1 MRALGRASFVRA
13 IVMSRPLFL
22 LLAAAGAL
30 AGRANVVIGQS
41 LRGSS
46 ASVER
51 MYDEAVREQLS
62 FYESSAGVRQA
73 VAHGDLVPLTP
84 SGDIELHSVAFPYVL
99 PATKTFVERLS
110 EEYAR
115 KCGEPLVVTSA
126 VRPESRQPAN
136 SSTRSVHPTGM
147 AVDLRRPETSCLTWL
162 RRTLLSLEGDGLI
175 EATEE
180 HRPAHFH
187 VAVFGDAYMRFVAST
202 DGATS
207 TADGAV
213 QAGHPREHSPT
224 TYRVRVGDSL
234 WSIAQRHDT
243 TVPELMKANR
253 LERTRITPGQVLVI
267 P

>member
-1 MRALGRASFVRA
+1 
-13 IVMSRPLFL
+13 MSRSLFM

-30 AGRANVVIGQS
+30 AGRANAVLGQS

-51 MYDEAVREQLS
+51 MYDEAVRERLP
-62 FYESSAGVRQA
+62 FYESSSGVRQA
-73 VAHGDLVPLTP
+73 VARGELVRLTP
-84 SGDIELHSVAFPYVL
+84 SADLELHSIAFPYVL

-110 EEYAR
+110 EEYSR
-115 KCGEPLVVTSA
+115 KCGEQLVVTSA

-136 SSTRSVHPTGM
+136 SSSRSVHPTGM
-147 AVDLRRPETSCLTWL
+147 AVDLRRPESSCLTWL
-162 RRTLLSLEGDGLI
+162 RRALLGLEGDGVI

-187 VAVFGDAYMRFVAST
+187 VAVFGNAYMRAVASA

-213 QAGHPREHSPT
+213 QAGHPREHSST

-243 TVPELMKANR
+243 TVQELMKANR
-253 LERTRITPGQVLVI
+253 LERTRITPGQTLVI